1 MERDKD
7 FRMEFSLLV
16 QRSRTLHGH
25 FLNHLAAFSSFAPHL
40 NAAWAATWLAQIN
53 DCEQHPTD
61 ESTVDE
67 QQQKTDEVVQAK
79 KQGFDAANELEY
91 YVKRAFPDDEYVLE
105 EFGFNERK
113 KARAH
118 SLNQLVWLEVMKKVA
133 DDYVA
138 ELAAADMPPAILT
151 NLQTK
156 QQNCVQKEIEQ
167 EYFKRIRKRLAR
179 QRIKKYNALY
189 KMCTSVRDAAQS
201 VFINEPEERGLF
213 TL

>member
-1 MERDKD
+1 MLGKGVLADEPRP
-7 FRMEFSLLV
+7 EFAGGATCEIAAVDGLLGEEAGA
-16 QRSRTLHGH
+16 LFDGFDH
-25 FLNHLAAFSSFAPHL
+25 FFAGEDVGKEVAFVTFFVGVL
-40 NAAWAATWLAQIN
+40 GI
-53 DCEQHPTD
+53 
-61 ESTVDE
+61 
-67 QQQKTDEVVQAK
+67 DEVEAAAGGVVLGIGTGAGLFEVGVGGGVVHRQESR
-79 KQGFDAANELEY
+79 FDPTSPVGSGRFEGL
-91 YVKRAFPDDEYVLE
+91 
-105 EFGFNERK
+105 
-113 KARAH
+113 
-118 SLNQLVWLEVMKKVA
+118 M
-133 DDYVA
+133 A